1 MKVTPTLSKTL
12 LFSSSNNP
20 AVTVA
25 NLYRQAKLFHRM
37 RVLSNSFPTP
47 TVLFT

>member
-37 RVLSNSFPTP
+37 SLSNSLQTP